1 MQQEYKVQK
10 GESIQDVV
18 IKLYGSLDYQYKFIA
33 DNNLWNVDVTQQQLY
48 ENDKKVILNIIYN
61 SKNISIVLNDEFL
74 NIPNYNFKYFGYVY
88 LNDIELISEII
99 LNPSD
104 QNWYL
109 NFESIAYSFF
119 GSENNIFPF
128 SKNWIK
134 EEGGTDLQIIN
145 VEPYFEPFTVV
156 YDDSIIKSIVP
167 AITTTQTEA
176 PETQKAYTTEN
187 NQSFFDISI
196 ITTGGLN
203 NIIALANQNN
213 VDINTFNSQQTKSI
227 SYYIE
232 QIENRI
238 NYNFMQTLLTK
249 PATET
254 YLGINSSTHV
264 AFNESFNISFG

>member
-10 GESIQDVV
+10 SESLQDVV
-18 IKLYGSLDYQYKFIA
+18 IKLYGSLDYQYKFLI
-33 DNNLWNVDVTQQQLY
+33 DNNLTEIDVTQPQLY
-48 ENDKKVILNIIYN
+48 ETNRKVVVSYNYNDINYSEIFVSVYDSLTPYGNPYNTFLNLQGNVILFKESPSYWKININ
-61 SKNISIVLNDEFL
+61 SDSFIFYTISDFPYSKGN
-74 NIPNYNFKYFGYVY
+74 
-88 LNDIELISEII
+88 
-99 LNPSD
+99 
-104 QNWYL
+104 QW
-109 NFESIAYSFF
+109 ESS
-119 GSENNIFPF
+119 
-128 SKNWIK
+128 
-134 EEGGTDLQIIN
+134 TDTDYIIN
-145 VEPYFEPFTVV
+145 VEPYFEPFTIV

-167 AITTTQTEA
+167 AITTIQTEA
-176 PETQKAYTTEN
+176 LETQKAYTTEN

-238 NYNFMQTLLTK
+238 NYNFMQTLQIK